1 MPTRTT
7 RDYQEPSVNPAVQ
20 AVMDQV
26 KREEEEELLVD
37 CTMTSNKPSKID
49 YTKLSKQKQT
59 NPPEN
64 SARSNKEVL
73 YPSTRGLIPNSVRY
87 V

>member
-7 RDYQEPSVNPAVQ
+7 RDYQEPSVDPAVQ
-20 AVMDQV
+20 AIIEEV
-26 KREEEEELLVD
+26 KREEEEELIVD
-37 CTMTSNKPSKID
+37 CSMTANKPGKID
-49 YTKLSKQKQT
+49 YTKLSKQKQA
-59 NPPEN
+59 NPSE
-64 SARSNKEVL
+64 SANRSNQEVL